1 MSKPASYT
9 CKNYLITSFTHKKT
23 APLFQCQQQKFIRT
37 ANISMYLIEWLV
49 FENRFS
55 LVKQQS
61 MCTMPGSDESTASL
75 TPQRSRSPPH
85 SVLFHEVRTGLR
97 PVEDGSAFIGGE
109 LRF

>member
-1 MSKPASYT
+1 MVWMGG
-9 CKNYLITSFTHKKT
+9 CGG
-23 APLFQCQQQKFIRT
+23 CGG
-37 ANISMYLIEWLV
+37 
-49 FENRFS
+49 
-55 LVKQQS
+55 
-61 MCTMPGSDESTASL
+61 CASL

>member
-1 MSKPASYT
+1 MNILKKDDGMDEWENVEGGCKPPKSVSQT
-9 CKNYLITSFTHKKT
+9 
-23 APLFQCQQQKFIRT
+23 
-37 ANISMYLIEWLV
+37 ISV
-49 FENRFS
+49 FLLCMRR
-55 LVKQQS
+55 VGW
-61 MCTMPGSDESTASL
+61 MGVGVVWMGGVVGVVASL

>member
-1 MSKPASYT
+1 MSSS
-9 CKNYLITSFTHKKT
+9 N
-23 APLFQCQQQKFIRT
+23 
-37 ANISMYLIEWLV
+37 
-49 FENRFS
+49 
-55 LVKQQS
+55 
-61 MCTMPGSDESTASL
+61 DESIKFFHSYLVRVPARPSLFSSCACGVSDGWVLVWCGWGGVVGVVASL

>member
-1 MSKPASYT
+1 MSSS
-9 CKNYLITSFTHKKT
+9 N
-23 APLFQCQQQKFIRT
+23 
-37 ANISMYLIEWLV
+37 
-49 FENRFS
+49 
-55 LVKQQS
+55 
-61 MCTMPGSDESTASL
+61 DESIKFFHSYLVRVPARPSLFSSCACGVSDGWVLPIASL